1 MDVRAAIAQ
10 QLVRARAAKPTQ
22 GATGERGSR
31 WVTQETGM
39 HRDKLLRIER
49 GTQTPTLADLQALCT
64 LYGVT
69 PSELPIMAHRP
80 SKRDQAWAR
89 EQIAGLTAEQAIA
102 IAWVFALAVDETSL
116 SGLLDGEVT
125 THVRSHTGAIRGEVT
140 TLAGAR

>member
-64 LYGVT
+64 LYGVI

-89 EQIAGLTAEQAIA
+89 EQIASLTVEQVVAL
-102 IAWVFALAVDETSL
+102 AWVFDKPVDQEPALGRV
-116 SGLLDGEVT
+116 LDGFPSPV
-125 THVRSHTGAIRGEVT
+125 A
-140 TLAGAR
+140 AGAR